1 MIKHLDKDAHSSCMR
16 KSPKLENLMP
26 IYGGVVREIAA
37 YIQTME
43 CYPAKGKIK
52 YWHFTSNI
60 A

>member
-1 MIKHLDKDAHSSCMR
+1 MR

-52 YWHFTSNI
+52 YWHFMSNI